1 MSSLQSRP
9 LPGTL
14 AGRGPFSAVTFHPWR
29 QAGQGCREGPSQVP
43 DGTPQV
49 GHLGWRPQSTMSLS
63 PSLDPGIMHVLGQRS
78 QSLGDPPLPW
88 VEAASPWEEENNLPT
103 PGWGPALS
111 FVLAVAN
118 YTAALVVRVSG
129 PPPSLLCPWLVLSHP
144 PGVSSR
150 LTSSDPSLGPAP
162 PARSRS
168 PLLSLLVFSGSL
180 RVCLLGCLL
189 SVCPGHVTLHEGRLL
204 VCLVHNHISLT

>member
-9 LPGTL
+9 LSGTL
-14 AGRGPFSAVTFHPWR
+14 AGGGPYSAVTFHPWR
-29 QAGQGCREGPSQVP
+29 QAGQGCREGPSQAP
-43 DGTPQV
+43 DGTPQA

-63 PSLDPGIMHVLGQRS
+63 PSLDPGIMHVLGQRL

-118 YTAALVVRVSG
+118 YTAGPGCESLWASAQSALPVVGSFSSFRCQLTALLLRSL
-129 PPPSLLCPWLVLSHP
+129 PRPCPSCSK
-144 PGVSSR
+144 
-150 LTSSDPSLGPAP
+150 
-162 PARSRS
+162 
-168 PLLSLLVFSGSL
+168 
-180 RVCLLGCLL
+180 
-189 SVCPGHVTLHEGRLL
+189 
-204 VCLVHNHISLT
+204 